1 MYRLQE
7 LHTNGFASC
16 TCLVSPVNNDI
27 KDEQIPEEIKSMAGL
42 VTKPRSDWCDLE
54 VDLSGCPKLDYFLS
68 TDCWEPLQVAGFQ
81 YTGNKCNNKTSRGR
95 FCEDFEEGPSS
106 KVGDKAYILAV
117 SDGGS
122 YRHYAGYVEVGQ
134 EFILNESKEL
144 DMLPSDLVIYIYR
157 EKNEGLLQTITSDL
171 SCKDKFY
178 LFTPFGAMD
187 IHWWVER
194 SGRNLD
200 DSFLFDETSITW
212 ELKFDAKTSS
222 NSNVTLTS
230 ANFLASPLDEP
241 ISLLPDAEVVLR
253 PGAPMRRLRGIPIT
267 TRNPDFFSRR
277 EPFFIT
283 VVGEDAAGNE
293 CNDSSFLM
301 CSIL

>member
-1 MYRLQE
+1 
-7 LHTNGFASC
+7 
-16 TCLVSPVNNDI
+16 
-27 KDEQIPEEIKSMAGL
+27 MAGL

-122 YRHYAGYVEVGQ
+122 YRH
-134 EFILNESKEL
+134 
-144 DMLPSDLVIYIYR
+144 
-157 EKNEGLLQTITSDL
+157 SDL

-222 NSNVTLTS
+222 NSSVTLTE
-230 ANFLASPLDEP
+230 ANLLASFLDEP

-293 CNDSSFLM
+293 CHANSILT
-301 CSIL
+301 CSILGLGL